1 MLVDEMTQHWL
12 GEDAP
17 GSAPSA
23 PAPGSTPNAPS
34 ASPAAPAPSATPAA
48 STKVRTYRSITR
60 EQFLMR
66 EMRLVAR
73 LLLDGV
79 SADEIVQQAVQDNIF
94 QYPTTTMTGNIA
106 RACLMR
112 FDALGPAHEQVTALI
127 AHGTPTQAAQANL
140 YAMARTYAIV
150 WEFLVRVV
158 GWHYSTLDYNL
169 TIPDINVFF
178 ADMQSEQPAFASWS
192 ESTFAKT
199 RQVLRKS
206 LVESGQLEDSRST
219 KLIPVFLD
227 PEVRNAIRL
236 NGDNQILPAFNC
248 MEVA

>member
-1 MLVDEMTQHWL
+1 MLVDEITQHWL

-17 GSAPSA
+17 SAA
-23 PAPGSTPNAPS
+23 PDT
-34 ASPAAPAPSATPAA
+34 SPAAPASSAPAA

-66 EMRLVAR
+66 EMRIVAR

-79 SADEIVQQAVQDNIF
+79 PADEIVQQAVQDNIF

-106 RACLMR
+106 RTCLMR
-112 FDALGPAHEQVTALI
+112 FDSLGAAYEQVTALI
-127 AHGTPTQAAQANL
+127 AHGTPAQAAQANL

-158 GWHYSTLDYNL
+158 GWHYSTLDYSL
-169 TIPDINVFF
+169 TMPDINVFF

-227 PEVRNAIRL
+227 PEVKSAIRL

>member
-1 MLVDEMTQHWL
+1 MLVDEITQHWL

-17 GSAPSA
+17 GLAPSA
-23 PAPGSTPNAPS
+23 TPDT
-34 ASPAAPAPSATPAA
+34 SPAPAPSSTPAA

-66 EMRLVAR
+66 EMRIVAR

-79 SADEIVQQAVQDNIF
+79 PADEIVQQAVQDNIF

-106 RACLMR
+106 RTCLMR
-112 FDALGPAHEQVTALI
+112 FDALGAAYEQVTALI
-127 AHGTPTQAAQANL
+127 AHGTPAQAAQANL

-158 GWHYSTLDYNL
+158 GWHYSTLDYSL
-169 TIPDINVFF
+169 TMPDINVFF

-227 PEVRNAIRL
+227 PEVKSAIRL

>member
-1 MLVDEMTQHWL
+1 MLVDEITQHWL

-17 GSAPSA
+17 GL
-23 PAPGSTPNAPS
+23 
-34 ASPAAPAPSATPAA
+34 APSATPDTSPAPA
-48 STKVRTYRSITR
+48 PSTKVRTYRSITR

-66 EMRLVAR
+66 EMRIVAR
-73 LLLDGV
+73 LLIDGV
-79 SADEIVQQAVQDNIF
+79 PADEIVQQAVQDNIF

-106 RACLMR
+106 RTCLMR
-112 FDALGPAHEQVTALI
+112 FDALGAAYEQVTALI
-127 AHGTPTQAAQANL
+127 AHGTPAQAAQANL

-158 GWHYSTLDYNL
+158 GWHYSTLDYSL

-227 PEVRNAIRL
+227 PEVKSAIRL

>member
-1 MLVDEMTQHWL
+1 
-12 GEDAP
+12 
-17 GSAPSA
+17 
-23 PAPGSTPNAPS
+23 
-34 ASPAAPAPSATPAA
+34 
-48 STKVRTYRSITR
+48 
-60 EQFLMR
+60 MR
-66 EMRLVAR
+66 EMRIVAR

-79 SADEIVQQAVQDNIF
+79 PADEIVQQAVQDNIF

-106 RACLMR
+106 RTCLMR
-112 FDALGPAHEQVTALI
+112 FDALGAAYEQVTALI
-127 AHGTPTQAAQANL
+127 AHGTPAQAAQANL

-158 GWHYSTLDYNL
+158 GWHYSTLDYSL
-169 TIPDINVFF
+169 TMPDINVFF

-227 PEVRNAIRL
+227 PEVKSAIRL